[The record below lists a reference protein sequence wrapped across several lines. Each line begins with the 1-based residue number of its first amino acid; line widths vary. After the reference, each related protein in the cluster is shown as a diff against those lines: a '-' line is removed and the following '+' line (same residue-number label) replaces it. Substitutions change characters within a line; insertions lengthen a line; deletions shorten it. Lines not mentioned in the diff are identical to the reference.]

1 MIQSYEVPEHEMEY
15 ARFSCSET
23 ACYSGGISSQAN
35 QLDGV
40 TRSNVPLD
48 RPAGN
53 RGRRGAFHSHLNLL
67 FWLLNLQHHTRKM

>member
-1 MIQSYEVPEHEMEY
+1 MVEQGLAQPPMIQSYELPEHEMEY
-15 ARFSCSET
+15 ARFSSSET
-23 ACYSGGISSQAN
+23 TCHSGGISSLAN

-53 RGRRGAFHSHLNLL
+53 RGRRGAFHSHFNLL
-67 FWLLNLQHHTRKM
+67 F